1 MSLVKETVRGAL
13 WTITAGMGSRAIGLV
28 GTLVLTHFIAPADYG
43 EVAVAAVLVLTAN
56 QLSTVGLGQFI
67 VSRPDA
73 GRGAAFH
80 ATTYHVSLGA
90 LALALL
96 YLAGGRL
103 GPAFD
108 APTMARYLPG
118 LLLAAGMDRVSFV
131 PERIL
136 VRDLRFGTVSALR
149 TGEIWRTPR

>member
-1 MSLVKETVRGAL
+1 MSLVKQTVRGAL

-73 GRGAAFH
+73 GRGAAF
-80 ATTYHVSLGA
+80 
-90 LALALL
+90 
-96 YLAGGRL
+96 
-103 GPAFD
+103 P
-108 APTMARYLPG
+108 
-118 LLLAAGMDRVSFV
+118 V
-131 PERIL
+131 PVTIVPSDMSDEDIEA
-136 VRDLRFGTVSALR
+136 VA
-149 TGEIWRTPR
+149 